1 MNLIAALKP
10 FLRKTGELAVKHAPG
25 ILMGIGTVES
35 ILAVIFA
42 IKATPDAQEAVE
54 RAKDESGVMKLTAA
68 ETVKVTARYYG
79 PAAAMELLS
88 LLCFWGAHG
97 IDVRRQAVLAGLV
110 TTAEEALREYQRKV
124 QEMIGEKAEKE
135 VRNAQAQDFVDRNP
149 PPQATYI
156 LDGDTE
162 RDYIYKGQYFRSTYF
177 KIKEAQNMANH
188 EMIQHMYFTE
198 SELMWLLDPDRKHL
212 KPDSDSGMVGWNVD
226 KLMEL
231 DISWATG
238 PNHEPVGVI
247 TVYDQDG
254 YRYDPQPGFS
264 RGL

>member
-1 MNLIAALKP
+1 MSFVTAIKP
-10 FLRKTGELAVKHAPG
+10 FLRKTGQLAVKHAPG
-25 ILMGIGTVES
+25 ILMGLGTVES
-35 ILAVIFA
+35 VFGLIFA
-42 IKATPDAQEAVE
+42 VKAAPGAQEAIQ
-54 RAKDESGVMKLTAA
+54 RAEYDKAGKLSVP
-68 ETVKVTARYYG
+68 EMVRVTAKYYG
-79 PAAAMELLS
+79 PAVAMEALS
-88 LLCFWGAHG
+88 LACFWGAHG
-97 IDVRRQAVLAGLV
+97 IDVRRQAVLAGLA

-135 VRNAQAQDFVDRNP
+135 VRNAQAQDFVDKNP

-177 KIKEAQNMANH
+177 KIKEAQNLANH
-188 EMIQHMYFTE
+188 EMIQNMYFTE
-198 SELMWLLDPDRKHL
+198 SELMWLLDPERRYL

-226 KLMEL
+226 KLIEL

-238 PNHEPVGVI
+238 PNHEPVGVV